1 MCCFF
6 FFSSRRRHTRCALVT
21 GVQTVL
27 FRSVFF
33 KFIAPAVLEIS
44 LDRMQETV
52 LGVSLPIVLLAI
64 FEVAYRNTPYRV
76 PVVASAD
83 ERVADG
89 EEALHGKLQGALAI
103 KTIALALL
111 GVGSLIFI
119 LGLFATHGKIAVLI
133 IALVIVMLGVML
145 LLSSRRS
152 QQRVKG

>member
-1 MCCFF
+1 
-6 FFSSRRRHTRCALVT
+6 
-21 GVQTVL
+21 
-27 FRSVFF
+27 
-33 KFIAPAVLEIS
+33 
-44 LDRMQETV
+44 MQETV

-145 LLSSRRS
+145 LLSSRRRS
-152 QQRVKG
+152 EEHTSELQSLMRISYAVFCLNKKKTYTTQS